1 MSADRRRTV
10 GRSWRLTGIGDRVP
24 GSARDAAS
32 SRLRRCHGRGAR
44 RNDRQDER
52 SSGRLRDGC
61 CRRVGVDLLE
71 ELMAARDLLKPFT
84 NAIAGVVYAF
94 RTQRH
99 MRVHLYTVVVIIL
112 IGFFMQLR
120 LREMIVLLF
129 MMSFVVVAEMFN
141 SAIEAVVD
149 LAEPKYHPLAKF
161 AKDMAAGGVLVTT
174 MTAIVVALLLFIGDG
189 RWQEIALQLK
199 SAELQTS
206 VPQRIAVGMVVLMV
220 FIVIGKGMG
229 KRGQVLKG
237 GLVSGHAAFA
247 FFCA

>member
-1 MSADRRRTV
+1 MA
-10 GRSWRLTGIGDRVP
+10 
-24 GSARDAAS
+24 
-32 SRLRRCHGRGAR
+32 
-44 RNDRQDER
+44 
-52 SSGRLRDGC
+52 LRDWMKPLSNA
-61 CRRVGVDLLE
+61 VG
-71 ELMAARDLLKPFT
+71 
-84 NAIAGVVYAF
+84 GVVYAF

-161 AKDMAAGGVLVTT
+161 AKDMAAGGVLITT

-199 SAELQTS
+199 SPELQTS
-206 VPQRIAVGMVVLMV
+206 IPQRIFVGAIVLMV

-237 GLVSGHAAFA
+237 GLVSGHSAFA
-247 FFCA
+247 FFCATIVVLVTAKLLPGLIALFLAFMVAQSRWEARIHSGLELGLGAVLGTVVALIFLGFGPG